1 MVLETPLGIME
12 SSELDR
18 WIDTSLTE
26 RDMKPHAVSPARLR
40 TQPSAASKNPETVAF
55 IAAILR
61 QMDHAANLVAAFFRS
76 LGLTSEDSKLNI
88 CLPPQFLLELGALLQ
103 LREWQDAGVVQWSHP
118 DGLTVDDLIS
128 ESIDQLQQGS
138 RAFARTRRG
147 TEAMVSLLRMWNE
160 ACSPVAREHLACDI
174 AIEWDSDGD
183 IEQLVEAL
191 AEFAWRHRDRAHG
204 KEVIR

>member
-1 MVLETPLGIME
+1 
-12 SSELDR
+12 
-18 WIDTSLTE
+18 
-26 RDMKPHAVSPARLR
+26 MKPHAVSPARLR

-76 LGLTSEDSKLNI
+76 LGLNSDDGKQI
-88 CLPPQFLLELGALLQ
+88 VCLPPQFLLELGALLQ

-128 ESIDQLQQGS
+128 ESIDQQQGS
-138 RAFARTRRG
+138 LAFARTRRG
-147 TEAMVSLLRMWNE
+147 TEAMVSLLRTWNE
-160 ACSPVAREHLACDI
+160 ACSPVARVHLACDI

-191 AEFAWRHRDRAHG
+191 AEFAWRHRDHAHR
-204 KEVIR
+204 KEVVR